1 MEDEI
6 LEEARI
12 MLDLAIS
19 SLQRAGHDTEQF
31 ERTVSKIKAQQA
43 LVTPD
48 VKNQGEELKCGMKH
62 NEPNCNCEF
71 KHCQEQGW

>member
-19 SLQRAGHDTEQF
+19 SLQRAGHDTKQF
-31 ERTVSKIKAQQA
+31 ERTVSKIKAKQA
-43 LVTPD
+43 SISNSVD
-48 VKNQGEELKCGMKH
+48 S
-62 NEPNCNCEF
+62 EPIASTIPLSDNDC
-71 KHCQEQGW
+71 